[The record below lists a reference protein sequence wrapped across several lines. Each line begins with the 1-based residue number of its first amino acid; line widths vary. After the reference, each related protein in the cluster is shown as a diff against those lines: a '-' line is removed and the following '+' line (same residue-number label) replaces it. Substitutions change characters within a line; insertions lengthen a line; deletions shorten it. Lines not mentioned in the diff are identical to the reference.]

1 MRQGLIAILTTLLPL
16 LAFSQL
22 YVGESALL
30 HVAEGADLQV
40 GTDLENDGLI
50 QNLGSISL
58 FGDWTRNNN
67 FNSTEGEVQFLGF
80 RDQMILADELEIK
93 ELIVNSSGVVTF
105 PGSEYLVTDLIDFK
119 LGVVQI
125 GENTRFVLGED
136 IVVPTTT
143 GSVDSYFEGSLI
155 HKGSG
160 LKLFPV
166 GANGIY
172 APLTLGNVDGFANE
186 TEIQVSYNRDNP
198 VDPEPGDSLLG
209 VSHRAFW
216 ELELI
221 NGTVSSP
228 TQVQLEF
235 SEEDLSDFI
244 LRNNIRHRSN
254 SPAVAFTRSLDN
266 RWQSLGVSLIEDS
279 DSLTFGRITSEIP
292 YTPALNVK
300 TYLAVGLAPIAPR
313 TGVLY
318 VPEVFSPNADDRDN
332 RTFKIFGQKITNENF
347 SLEIYN
353 KLGILVYATNTFSE
367 ANEVGWD
374 GTNASGNEEPT
385 GIYYY
390 SLRLTFERGNVVNES
405 GAFYLVR

>member
-1 MRQGLIAILTTLLPL
+1 MKGAIYILIFFPFM
-16 LAFSQL
+16 AFSQL
-22 YVGESALL
+22 YVGNNAIL
-30 HVAEGADLQV
+30 HVSEGAELQV
-40 GTDLENDGLI
+40 GPDLENDGLI
-50 QNLGSISL
+50 QNLGTISL

-67 FNSTEGEVQFLGF
+67 FNSNEGEVQFLGMG
-80 RDQMILADELEIK
+80 DQMILADELVMK
-93 ELIVNSSGVVTF
+93 ELIINSSGVVTF
-105 PGSEYLVTDLIDFK
+105 PGEEYLVTDLIDFK
-119 LGVVQI
+119 FGIVQTD
-125 GENTRFVLGED
+125 EDTRFVLGEN
-136 IVVPTTT
+136 IVIDPTT
-143 GSVDSYFEGSLI
+143 GSNDSYFEGSLI
-155 HKGSG
+155 HRGRG
-160 LKLFPV
+160 LKFYPV
-166 GANGIY
+166 GSNNIY

-228 TQVQLEF
+228 SQIQLEF
-235 SEEDLSDFI
+235 NQEDLSDFI

-254 SPAVAFTRSLDN
+254 SPAVAFTSDLEN

-279 DSLTFGRITSEIP
+279 DSLTFGKITSEIP
-292 YTPALNVK
+292 YTPALNDK
-300 TYLAVGLAPIAPR
+300 IYLAVGLAPIAPLN
-313 TGVLY
+313 GVLY
-318 VPEVFSPNADDRDN
+318 IPEVFSPNADDRDN

-347 SLEIYN
+347 NLEIYN
-353 KLGILVYATNTFSE
+353 KLGILVYSTNSFSE
-367 ANEVGWD
+367 ANEIGWD

-390 SLRLTFERGNVVNES
+390 SLRLTFERGNSVNES